1 MDPPQVDFF
10 EISLKVLAVFS
21 LVLLNGFFVAAE
33 FAIVKVRST
42 QIIPLARKNNRRAKI
57 AENIIKNLDSYL
69 SATQLGITLTS
80 LGLGWLG
87 WVWLGE
93 YDHLLAHEAGKS
105 GKFDSLHSKAL
116 TLFAEARKLGPARSA
131 VAAVVGGTYALFA
144 DRLPEKHRPT
154 AWADSYTSYKVL
166 WSQQSQVLEKL
177 PLHTRGELLAG
188 LAQSSQRTGR
198 SKELDIYLDKILT
211 LLPDTRYARVA
222 KSWKE
227 DPEFA
232 ARSNISCK
240 YCHKPGRLSAKLA
253 ALKGK

>member
-1 MDPPQVDFF
+1 MRTVA
-10 EISLKVLAVFS
+10 ISCLFL
-21 LVLLNGFFVAAE
+21 FVASDSKGQSPE
-33 FAIVKVRST
+33 PPISDTRLSVSTLLREDIFAGWRASDMDR
-42 QIIPLARKNNRRAKI
+42 LARAEKNIELLLRMRPNQKPDLLAWKG
-57 AENIIKNLDSYL
+57 
-69 SATQLGITLTS
+69 SATMYRA
-80 LGLGWLG
+80 
-87 WVWLGE
+87 V
-93 YDHLLAHEAGKS
+93 LAHEAGKS
-105 GKFDSLHSKAL
+105 GQFDSLHTKAL
-116 TLFAEARKLGPARSA
+116 ALFAEARKLGPMRSA

-144 DRLPEKHRPT
+144 DRLPKKHRRT

-188 LAQSSQRTGR
+188 LAQASQRTGR

>member
-1 MDPPQVDFF
+1 MRTVA
-10 EISLKVLAVFS
+10 ISCLFL
-21 LVLLNGFFVAAE
+21 FVASDSKGQSPE
-33 FAIVKVRST
+33 PPISDTRLSVSTLLREDIFAGWRASDMDR
-42 QIIPLARKNNRRAKI
+42 LARAEKNIELLLRMRPNQKPDLLAWKG
-57 AENIIKNLDSYL
+57 
-69 SATQLGITLTS
+69 SATMYRA
-80 LGLGWLG
+80 
-87 WVWLGE
+87 V
-93 YDHLLAHEAGKS
+93 LAHEAGKS